1 MTEMRGGG
9 DGYYVENDPTWM
21 MQGKFLKWIKIL
33 TVLMF
38 AWSVYCVFDIGVLDS
53 EAKEEYRKLKEEVEG
68 EISENG
74 ENGID
79 DDSINGM
86 TANDTIFTELDQSTN
101 GSRNEL
107 SSVPSLEN
115 QRE

>member
-1 MTEMRGGG
+1 MGRAKNGCNMTEMRGGD

-68 EISENG
+68 ENFENG
-74 ENGID
+74 EENGEDGID

-86 TANDTIFTELDQSTN
+86 TANDTIFTELD
-101 GSRNEL
+101 
-107 SSVPSLEN
+107 
-115 QRE
+115 